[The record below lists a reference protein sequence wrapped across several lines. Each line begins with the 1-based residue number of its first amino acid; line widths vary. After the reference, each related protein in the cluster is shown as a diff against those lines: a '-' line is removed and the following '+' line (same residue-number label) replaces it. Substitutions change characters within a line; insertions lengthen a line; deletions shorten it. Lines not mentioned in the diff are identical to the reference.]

1 MCNYLYIIAFELK
14 MTSVTSYVFDVVI
27 ISSCILQDTNVKVLP
42 DPDCSLDLSQFE
54 LETVKLDTSP
64 PSRDSSFRRYN
75 VTNYNLIIGYSE
87 LRRST
92 IMAYCNVEFELL
104 T

>member
-1 MCNYLYIIAFELK
+1 MTN
-14 MTSVTSYVFDVVI
+14 MTSSLFDVVI

-54 LETVKLDTSP
+54 LESVKLDTSP

-75 VTNYNLIIGYSE
+75 VTNYTLIICYSE
-87 LRRST
+87 LRLAT
-92 IMAYCNVEFELL
+92 IMAYINI
-104 T
+104 